1 MHFMKTRYL
10 ILLLLASFAAHS
22 ATLDSLAKEAK
33 YLPLY
38 GQKALSQKDQTD
50 LTQFV
55 ESCDAS
61 FGSRKEAS
69 DFFVERAWE
78 YVGAGKLDTATYRFN
93 LLHALNDQSV
103 DAYWG
108 LGVITFQRNDFPKA
122 IEFLEKGLS
131 LDTAQAILRVDLA
144 VVQLSCYL
152 KQMDCGTLDGVEGHL
167 AIALRQQPGYGMAW
181 MKRAQVAYLQGKFAN
196 AWQYFHQGRELDI
209 SQMDIRLGYTIA
221 EKMPDPK
228 GIFKIDYFTPQYVF
242 LWDYVLLLQNRLLRG
257 L

>member
-1 MHFMKTRYL
+1 MKTRYL
-10 ILLLLASFAAHS
+10 ILLLLASFTAHS
-22 ATLDSLAKEAK
+22 AALDSLAKEAK

-38 GQKALSQKDQTD
+38 GQKALSKKDQTE

-108 LGVITFQRNDFPKA
+108 LGVITFQRNNFPKA

-152 KQMDCGTLDGVEGHL
+152 KQMECGTLDGVEGHL

-181 MKRAQVAYLQGKFAN
+181 MKRAQVAYLQDRYAE
-196 AWQYFHQGRELDI
+196 AWTYLHTSRKLDITQLDI
-209 SQMDIRLGYTIA
+209 SLGQLLA
-221 EKMPDPK
+221 EKMPDPE
-228 GIFKIDYFTPQYVF
+228 GIFK
-242 LWDYVLLLQNRLLRG
+242 
-257 L
+257 

>member
-1 MHFMKTRYL
+1 MKTRYL

-22 ATLDSLAKEAK
+22 AALDSLIKEAK

-38 GQKALSQKDQTD
+38 GQKALSKKDQTE

-108 LGVITFQRNDFPKA
+108 LGVITFQRNNFPKA

-152 KQMDCGTLDGVEGHL
+152 KQMECGTLDGVEGHL

-181 MKRAQVAYLQGKFAN
+181 MKRAQVAYLQDRYAE
-196 AWQYFHQGRELDI
+196 AWTYLHTSRKLDITQLDI
-209 SQMDIRLGYTIA
+209 SLGQLLA
-221 EKMPDPK
+221 EKMPDPE
-228 GIFKIDYFTPQYVF
+228 GIFK
-242 LWDYVLLLQNRLLRG
+242 
-257 L
+257 

>member
-1 MHFMKTRYL
+1 M
-10 ILLLLASFAAHS
+10 ASFTAQS
-22 ATLDSLAKEAK
+22 AVLDSLQKEAK

-38 GQKALSQKDQTD
+38 GQKALSKKDQTE

-78 YVGAGKLDTATYRFN
+78 YVTAGKLDTATYRFN

-108 LGVITFQRNDFPKA
+108 LGVITFQRKDFPKA
-122 IEFLEKGLS
+122 IEFLEKGLG

-152 KQMDCGTLDGVEGHL
+152 KQMECGTLDGVEGHL

-181 MKRAQVAYLQGKFAN
+181 MKRAQVAYLQERYAE
-196 AWQYFHQGRELDI
+196 AWTYLHTCRKLDITQLDI
-209 SQMDIRLGYTIA
+209 SLGQLLA
-221 EKMPDPK
+221 EKMPDPE
-228 GIFKIDYFTPQYVF
+228 GVFK
-242 LWDYVLLLQNRLLRG
+242 
-257 L
+257 

>member
-1 MHFMKTRYL
+1 MKTRYL

-22 ATLDSLAKEAK
+22 ATLDSLVKEAK

-38 GQKALSQKDQTD
+38 GQKALSQKDQTE

-152 KQMDCGTLDGVEGHL
+152 KQMECGTLDGVEGHL

-181 MKRAQVAYLQGKFAN
+181 MKRAQVAYLQERYAE
-196 AWQYFHQGRELDI
+196 AWTYLHTSRKLDI
-209 SQMDIRLGYTIA
+209 SQLDISLGQLLA
-221 EKMPDPK
+221 EKMPDPE
-228 GIFKIDYFTPQYVF
+228 GIFK
-242 LWDYVLLLQNRLLRG
+242 
-257 L
+257 

>member
-1 MHFMKTRYL
+1 MYPMKTRLL
-10 ILLLLASFAAHS
+10 ILFFLVSFAVQA
-22 ATLDSLAKEAK
+22 AVLDSLQKEAK

-38 GQKALSQKDQTD
+38 GQKALSKKDQAE

-78 YVGAGKLDTATYRFN
+78 YVSAGKLDTATYRFN
-93 LLHALNDQSV
+93 LLHALNNESV
-103 DAYWG
+103 DAFWG
-108 LGVITFQRNDFPKA
+108 LGVITFQRKDFPKA

-181 MKRAQVAYLQGKFAN
+181 MKRAQVAYLQERYAD
-196 AWQYFHQGRELDI
+196 AWTYLHACRKLDI
-209 SQMDIRLGYTIA
+209 TQLDINLGQLLA
-221 EKMPDPK
+221 EKMPDPE
-228 GIFKIDYFTPQYVF
+228 GVFK
-242 LWDYVLLLQNRLLRG
+242 
-257 L
+257 

>member
-1 MHFMKTRYL
+1 MHPMKTRLL
-10 ILLLLASFAAHS
+10 ILFFLASFAAQ
-22 ATLDSLAKEAK
+22 AAVLDSLQKEAK

-38 GQKALSQKDQTD
+38 GQKALSKKDQAE

-61 FGSRKEAS
+61 FASRQEAS

-78 YVGAGKLDTATYRFN
+78 YVTAGKLDTATYRFN
-93 LLHALNDQSV
+93 LLNALNNQSV

-108 LGVITFQRNDFPKA
+108 LGVITFQRKDFPKA

-131 LDTAQAILRVDLA
+131 LDTTQAILRVDLA

-167 AIALRQQPGYGMAW
+167 AVALRQQPGYGMAW
-181 MKRAQVAYLQGKFAN
+181 MKRAQVAYLQERYAD
-196 AWQYFHQGRELDI
+196 AWTYLHACRKLDITQLDI
-209 SQMDIRLGYTIA
+209 SLGQLLA
-221 EKMPDPK
+221 EKMPDPE
-228 GIFKIDYFTPQYVF
+228 GVFK
-242 LWDYVLLLQNRLLRG
+242 
-257 L
+257 

>member
-1 MHFMKTRYL
+1 MKTRLL
-10 ILLLLASFAAHS
+10 ILCFLASFTAQS
-22 ATLDSLAKEAK
+22 AVLDSLQKEAK

-38 GQKALSQKDQTD
+38 GQKALSKKDQTE

-78 YVGAGKLDTATYRFN
+78 YVTAGKLDTATYRFN

-108 LGVITFQRNDFPKA
+108 LGVITFQRKDFPKA

-131 LDTAQAILRVDLA
+131 LDTAQAI
-144 VVQLSCYL
+144 
-152 KQMDCGTLDGVEGHL
+152 CGTLDGVEGHL

-181 MKRAQVAYLQGKFAN
+181 MKRAQVAYLQERYAD
-196 AWQYFHQGRELDI
+196 AWTYLHTCRKLDITQLDI
-209 SQMDIRLGYTIA
+209 SLGQLLA
-221 EKMPDPK
+221 EKMPDPE
-228 GIFKIDYFTPQYVF
+228 GVFK
-242 LWDYVLLLQNRLLRG
+242 
-257 L
+257 

>member
-1 MHFMKTRYL
+1 MYPMKTRLL
-10 ILLLLASFAAHS
+10 ILFFLVNFAAQ
-22 ATLDSLAKEAK
+22 AAVLDSLQKEAK

-38 GQKALSQKDQTD
+38 GQKALSKKDQAE

-78 YVGAGKLDTATYRFN
+78 YVSAGKLDTATYRFN
-93 LLHALNDQSV
+93 LLHALNNESV
-103 DAYWG
+103 DAFWG
-108 LGVITFQRNDFPKA
+108 LGVITFQRKDFPKA

-181 MKRAQVAYLQGKFAN
+181 MKRAQVAYLQERYAD
-196 AWQYFHQGRELDI
+196 AWTYLHACRKLDI
-209 SQMDIRLGYTIA
+209 TQLDINLGQLLA
-221 EKMPDPK
+221 EKMPDPE
-228 GIFKIDYFTPQYVF
+228 GVFK
-242 LWDYVLLLQNRLLRG
+242 
-257 L
+257 

>member
-22 ATLDSLAKEAK
+22 AALDSLAKEAK

-38 GQKALSQKDQTD
+38 GQKALSQKDQTE

-152 KQMDCGTLDGVEGHL
+152 KQMECGTLDGVEGHL

-181 MKRAQVAYLQGKFAN
+181 MKRAQVAYLQERYAE
-196 AWQYFHQGRELDI
+196 AWTYLHTSRKLDI
-209 SQMDIRLGYTIA
+209 SQLDISLGQLLA
-221 EKMPDPK
+221 EKMPDPE
-228 GIFKIDYFTPQYVF
+228 GIFK
-242 LWDYVLLLQNRLLRG
+242 
-257 L
+257 

>member
-1 MHFMKTRYL
+1 
-10 ILLLLASFAAHS
+10 LASFAAQ
-22 ATLDSLAKEAK
+22 AAVLDSLQKEAK

-38 GQKALSQKDQTD
+38 GQKALSKKDQAE

-78 YVGAGKLDTATYRFN
+78 YVTAGKLDTATYRFN

-108 LGVITFQRNDFPKA
+108 LGVITFQRKDFPKA

-152 KQMDCGTLDGVEGHL
+152 KQMECGTLDGVEGHL

-181 MKRAQVAYLQGKFAN
+181 MKRAQVAYLQERYVD
-196 AWQYFHQGRELDI
+196 AWTYLHACRKLDI
-209 SQMDIRLGYTIA
+209 TQLDINLGQLLA
-221 EKMPDPK
+221 EKMPDPE
-228 GIFKIDYFTPQYVF
+228 GVFK
-242 LWDYVLLLQNRLLRG
+242 
-257 L
+257 

>member
-1 MHFMKTRYL
+1 MKTRYL

-22 ATLDSLAKEAK
+22 AALDSLAKEAK

-38 GQKALSQKDQTD
+38 GQKALSQKDQTE

-181 MKRAQVAYLQGKFAN
+181 MKRAQVAYLQERYAE
-196 AWQYFHQGRELDI
+196 AWTYLHTSRKLDI
-209 SQMDIRLGYTIA
+209 SQLDISLGQLLA
-221 EKMPDPK
+221 EKMPDPE
-228 GIFKIDYFTPQYVF
+228 GIFK
-242 LWDYVLLLQNRLLRG
+242 
-257 L
+257 

>member
-1 MHFMKTRYL
+1 LHFMKTRYL

-22 ATLDSLAKEAK
+22 AALDSLAKEAK

-38 GQKALSQKDQTD
+38 GQKALSQKDQTE

-181 MKRAQVAYLQGKFAN
+181 MKRAQVAYLQERYAE
-196 AWQYFHQGRELDI
+196 AWTYLHTSRKLDI
-209 SQMDIRLGYTIA
+209 SQLDISLGQLLA
-221 EKMPDPK
+221 EKMPDPE
-228 GIFKIDYFTPQYVF
+228 GIFK
-242 LWDYVLLLQNRLLRG
+242 
-257 L
+257 

>member
-1 MHFMKTRYL
+1 MKTRLL
-10 ILLLLASFAAHS
+10 ILFFLVSFVSQAAV
-22 ATLDSLAKEAK
+22 LDSLQKEAK

-38 GQKALSQKDQTD
+38 GQKALSKKDQAE

-78 YVGAGKLDTATYRFN
+78 YVSAGKLDTATYRFN
-93 LLHALNDQSV
+93 LLHALNNESV
-103 DAYWG
+103 DAFWG
-108 LGVITFQRNDFPKA
+108 LGVITFQRKDFPKA

-181 MKRAQVAYLQGKFAN
+181 MKRAQVAYLQERYAD
-196 AWQYFHQGRELDI
+196 AWTYLHACRKLDI
-209 SQMDIRLGYTIA
+209 TQLDINLGQLLA
-221 EKMPDPK
+221 EKMPDPE
-228 GIFKIDYFTPQYVF
+228 GVFK
-242 LWDYVLLLQNRLLRG
+242 
-257 L
+257 

>member
-1 MHFMKTRYL
+1 MKTRLL
-10 ILLLLASFAAHS
+10 ILFFLVNFAAQ
-22 ATLDSLAKEAK
+22 AAVLDSLQKEAK

-38 GQKALSQKDQTD
+38 GQKALSKKDQAE

-78 YVGAGKLDTATYRFN
+78 YVSAGKLDTATYRFN
-93 LLHALNDQSV
+93 LLHALNNESV
-103 DAYWG
+103 DAFWG
-108 LGVITFQRNDFPKA
+108 LGVITFQRKDFPKA

-181 MKRAQVAYLQGKFAN
+181 MKRAQVAYLQERYAD
-196 AWQYFHQGRELDI
+196 AWTYLHACRKLDI
-209 SQMDIRLGYTIA
+209 TQLDINLGQLLA
-221 EKMPDPK
+221 EKMPDPE
-228 GIFKIDYFTPQYVF
+228 GVFK
-242 LWDYVLLLQNRLLRG
+242 
-257 L
+257 

>member
-1 MHFMKTRYL
+1 MKTRLL
-10 ILLLLASFAAHS
+10 ILFFLASFAAH
-22 ATLDSLAKEAK
+22 AAVLDSLQKEAK
-33 YLPLY
+33 YLPLF
-38 GQKALSQKDQTD
+38 GQKALSKKDQTE
-50 LTQFV
+50 LNQFV

-78 YVGAGKLDTATYRFN
+78 YVTAGKLDTATYRFN

-108 LGVITFQRNDFPKA
+108 LGVITFQRKDFPKA

-152 KQMDCGTLDGVEGHL
+152 KQMECGTLDGVEGHL

-181 MKRAQVAYLQGKFAN
+181 MKRAQVAYLQERYAD
-196 AWQYFHQGRELDI
+196 AWTYLHTCRKLDI
-209 SQMDIRLGYTIA
+209 TQLDINLGQLLA
-221 EKMPDPK
+221 EKMPDPE
-228 GIFKIDYFTPQYVF
+228 GVFK
-242 LWDYVLLLQNRLLRG
+242 
-257 L
+257 

>member
-1 MHFMKTRYL
+1 MKTRLL
-10 ILLLLASFAAHS
+10 ILFFLASFTAQS
-22 ATLDSLAKEAK
+22 AVLDSLLKEAK

-38 GQKALSQKDQTD
+38 GQKALSKKDQTE

-78 YVGAGKLDTATYRFN
+78 YVTAGKLDTATYRFN

-108 LGVITFQRNDFPKA
+108 LGVITFQRKDFPKA

-152 KQMDCGTLDGVEGHL
+152 KQMECGTLAGVEGHL

-181 MKRAQVAYLQGKFAN
+181 MKRAQVAYLQERYAD
-196 AWQYFHQGRELDI
+196 AWTYLHTCRKLDITQLDI
-209 SQMDIRLGYTIA
+209 SLGQLLA
-221 EKMPDPK
+221 EKMPDPE
-228 GIFKIDYFTPQYVF
+228 GVFK
-242 LWDYVLLLQNRLLRG
+242 
-257 L
+257 

>member
-1 MHFMKTRYL
+1 MKTRYL

-22 ATLDSLAKEAK
+22 AALDSLAKEAK

-38 GQKALSQKDQTD
+38 GQKALSQKDQTE

-152 KQMDCGTLDGVEGHL
+152 KQMECGTLDGVEGHL

-181 MKRAQVAYLQGKFAN
+181 MKRAQVAYLQERYAE
-196 AWQYFHQGRELDI
+196 AWTYLHTSRKLDI
-209 SQMDIRLGYTIA
+209 SQLDISLGQLLA
-221 EKMPDPK
+221 EKMPDPE
-228 GIFKIDYFTPQYVF
+228 GIFK
-242 LWDYVLLLQNRLLRG
+242 
-257 L
+257 

>member
-1 MHFMKTRYL
+1 MKTRLL
-10 ILLLLASFAAHS
+10 IILFLASFAAQ
-22 ATLDSLAKEAK
+22 AAVLDSLQKEAK

-38 GQKALSQKDQTD
+38 GQKALSKKDQTE

-61 FGSRKEAS
+61 FGSRQEAS

-78 YVGAGKLDTATYRFN
+78 YVTAGKLDTATYRFN
-93 LLHALNDQSV
+93 LLHALNNQSV

-108 LGVITFQRNDFPKA
+108 LGVITFQRKDFPKA

-131 LDTAQAILRVDLA
+131 LDTTQAILRVDLA

-152 KQMDCGTLDGVEGHL
+152 KQMECGTLDGVEGHL

-181 MKRAQVAYLQGKFAN
+181 MKRAQVAYLQERYAD
-196 AWQYFHQGRELDI
+196 AWTYLHACRKLDITQLDI
-209 SQMDIRLGYTIA
+209 SLGQLLA
-221 EKMPDPK
+221 EKMPDPE
-228 GIFKIDYFTPQYVF
+228 GVFK
-242 LWDYVLLLQNRLLRG
+242 
-257 L
+257 

>member
-1 MHFMKTRYL
+1 MKTRYL

-22 ATLDSLAKEAK
+22 AALDSLAKEAK

-38 GQKALSQKDQTD
+38 GQKALSQKDQTE

-122 IEFLEKGLS
+122 IEFLDKGLS

-181 MKRAQVAYLQGKFAN
+181 MKRAQVAYLQERYAE
-196 AWQYFHQGRELDI
+196 AWTYLHTSRKLDI
-209 SQMDIRLGYTIA
+209 SQLDISLGQLLA
-221 EKMPDPK
+221 EKMPDPE
-228 GIFKIDYFTPQYVF
+228 GIFK
-242 LWDYVLLLQNRLLRG
+242 
-257 L
+257 

>member
-1 MHFMKTRYL
+1 MKTRLL
-10 ILLLLASFAAHS
+10 ILFFLVSFAAQ
-22 ATLDSLAKEAK
+22 AAVLDSLQKEAK

-38 GQKALSQKDQTD
+38 GQKALSKKDQAE

-69 DFFVERAWE
+69 DFFVERAWG
-78 YVGAGKLDTATYRFN
+78 YVSAGKLDTATYRFN
-93 LLHALNDQSV
+93 LLHALNNESV
-103 DAYWG
+103 DAFWG
-108 LGVITFQRNDFPKA
+108 LGVITFQRKDFPKA

-181 MKRAQVAYLQGKFAN
+181 MKRAQVAYLQERYAD
-196 AWQYFHQGRELDI
+196 AWTYLHACRKLDI
-209 SQMDIRLGYTIA
+209 TQLDINLGQLLA
-221 EKMPDPK
+221 EKMPDPE
-228 GIFKIDYFTPQYVF
+228 GVFK
-242 LWDYVLLLQNRLLRG
+242 
-257 L
+257 

>member
-1 MHFMKTRYL
+1 MHLMKTRYL

-22 ATLDSLAKEAK
+22 VALDSLVKEAK

-38 GQKALSQKDQTD
+38 GQKALSKKDQTE

-55 ESCDAS
+55 ESCDVS

-108 LGVITFQRNDFPKA
+108 LGVITFQRNNFPKA

-152 KQMDCGTLDGVEGHL
+152 KQMECGTLDGVEGHL

-181 MKRAQVAYLQGKFAN
+181 MKRAQVAYLQDRYAE
-196 AWQYFHQGRELDI
+196 AWTYLHTSRKLDITQLDI
-209 SQMDIRLGYTIA
+209 SLGQLLA
-221 EKMPDPK
+221 EKMPDPE
-228 GIFKIDYFTPQYVF
+228 GIFK
-242 LWDYVLLLQNRLLRG
+242 
-257 L
+257 

>member
-1 MHFMKTRYL
+1 MHSMKTRLL
-10 ILLLLASFAAHS
+10 ILCFLASFTAQS
-22 ATLDSLAKEAK
+22 AVLDSLQKEAK

-38 GQKALSQKDQTD
+38 GQKALSKKDQTE

-78 YVGAGKLDTATYRFN
+78 YVTAGKLDTATYRFN

-108 LGVITFQRNDFPKA
+108 LGVITFQRKDFPKA

-152 KQMDCGTLDGVEGHL
+152 KQMECGTLDGVEGHL

-181 MKRAQVAYLQGKFAN
+181 MKRAQVAYLQERYAD
-196 AWQYFHQGRELDI
+196 AWTYLHTCRKLDITQLDI
-209 SQMDIRLGYTIA
+209 SLGQLLA
-221 EKMPDPK
+221 EKMPDPE
-228 GIFKIDYFTPQYVF
+228 GVFK
-242 LWDYVLLLQNRLLRG
+242 
-257 L
+257 

>member
-1 MHFMKTRYL
+1 
-10 ILLLLASFAAHS
+10 LLLASFAAHS
-22 ATLDSLAKEAK
+22 AALDSLAKEAK

-38 GQKALSQKDQTD
+38 GQKALSQKDQTE

-152 KQMDCGTLDGVEGHL
+152 KQMECGTLDGVEGHL

-181 MKRAQVAYLQGKFAN
+181 MKRAQVAYLQERYAE
-196 AWQYFHQGRELDI
+196 AWTYLHTSRKLDI
-209 SQMDIRLGYTIA
+209 SQLDISLGQLLA
-221 EKMPDPK
+221 EKMPDPE
-228 GIFKIDYFTPQYVF
+228 GIFK
-242 LWDYVLLLQNRLLRG
+242 
-257 L
+257 

>member
-22 ATLDSLAKEAK
+22 AALDSLAKEAK

-38 GQKALSQKDQTD
+38 GQKALSQKDQTE

-181 MKRAQVAYLQGKFAN
+181 MKRAQVAYLQERYAE
-196 AWQYFHQGRELDI
+196 AWTYLHTSRKLDI
-209 SQMDIRLGYTIA
+209 SQLDISLGQLLA
-221 EKMPDPK
+221 EKMPDPE
-228 GIFKIDYFTPQYVF
+228 GIFK
-242 LWDYVLLLQNRLLRG
+242 
-257 L
+257 

>member
-1 MHFMKTRYL
+1 MKTRLL
-10 ILLLLASFAAHS
+10 ILFFLVSFAAQ
-22 ATLDSLAKEAK
+22 AAVLDSLQKEAK

-38 GQKALSQKDQTD
+38 GQKALSKKDQAE

-78 YVGAGKLDTATYRFN
+78 YVSAGKLDTATYRFN
-93 LLHALNDQSV
+93 LLHALNNESV
-103 DAYWG
+103 DAFWG
-108 LGVITFQRNDFPKA
+108 LGVITFQRKDFPKA

-181 MKRAQVAYLQGKFAN
+181 MKRAQVAYLQERYAD
-196 AWQYFHQGRELDI
+196 AWTYLHACRKLDI
-209 SQMDIRLGYTIA
+209 TQLDINLGQLLA
-221 EKMPDPK
+221 EKMPDPE
-228 GIFKIDYFTPQYVF
+228 GVFK
-242 LWDYVLLLQNRLLRG
+242 
-257 L
+257 

>member
-1 MHFMKTRYL
+1 MHSMKTRLL
-10 ILLLLASFAAHS
+10 ILCFLASFTAQS
-22 ATLDSLAKEAK
+22 AVLDSLQKEAK

-38 GQKALSQKDQTD
+38 GQKALSKKDQTE

-108 LGVITFQRNDFPKA
+108 LGLITFQRKDFPKA

-152 KQMDCGTLDGVEGHL
+152 KQMECGTLDAVEGHL

-181 MKRAQVAYLQGKFAN
+181 MKRAQVAYLQERYAE
-196 AWQYFHQGRELDI
+196 AWTYLHTSRKLDI
-209 SQMDIRLGYTIA
+209 SQLDISLGQLLA
-221 EKMPDPK
+221 EKMPDPE
-228 GIFKIDYFTPQYVF
+228 GIFK
-242 LWDYVLLLQNRLLRG
+242 
-257 L
+257 

>member
-1 MHFMKTRYL
+1 MYPMKTRLL
-10 ILLLLASFAAHS
+10 ILFFLVSFAAQ
-22 ATLDSLAKEAK
+22 AAVLDSLQKEAK

-38 GQKALSQKDQTD
+38 GQKALSKKDQAE

-78 YVGAGKLDTATYRFN
+78 YVSAGKLDTATYRFN
-93 LLHALNDQSV
+93 LLHALNNESV
-103 DAYWG
+103 DAFWG
-108 LGVITFQRNDFPKA
+108 LGVITFQRKDFPKA

-181 MKRAQVAYLQGKFAN
+181 MKRAQVAYLQERYAD
-196 AWQYFHQGRELDI
+196 AWTYLHACRKLDI
-209 SQMDIRLGYTIA
+209 TQLDINLGQLLA
-221 EKMPDPK
+221 EKMPDPE
-228 GIFKIDYFTPQYVF
+228 GVFK
-242 LWDYVLLLQNRLLRG
+242 
-257 L
+257 

>member
-1 MHFMKTRYL
+1 MHPMKTRLL
-10 ILLLLASFAAHS
+10 ILFILASFAAH
-22 ATLDSLAKEAK
+22 AAVLDSLQKEAK

-38 GQKALSQKDQTD
+38 GQKALSKKDQAE

-78 YVGAGKLDTATYRFN
+78 YVTAGKLDTATYRFN

-108 LGVITFQRNDFPKA
+108 LGVITFQRKDFPKA

-152 KQMDCGTLDGVEGHL
+152 KQMECGTLDGVEGHL

-181 MKRAQVAYLQGKFAN
+181 MKRAQVAYLQERYAD
-196 AWQYFHQGRELDI
+196 AWTYLHTCRKLDI
-209 SQMDIRLGYTIA
+209 TQLDINLGQLLA
-221 EKMPDPK
+221 EKMPDPE
-228 GIFKIDYFTPQYVF
+228 GVFK
-242 LWDYVLLLQNRLLRG
+242 
-257 L
+257 